1 MKAFPFVLFA
11 ALLFVGP
18 LHAEPEPEP
27 DPLPDALVG
36 WEISSAKVAVEHR
49 MVDGKK
55 VIHSYIATEGVRF
68 TFEEGAGKCEKL
80 EYDRATKSV
89 TFSGKAIVSIGQDIL
104 RGGRIVYELPTK
116 KLVSVFGCDSKIP
129 LLKKKR
135 SAGLPMPGSGSP
147 RP

>member
-11 ALLFVGP
+11 ALLLVGP
-18 LHAEPEPEP
+18 LLAEPEPEP

-36 WEISSAKVAVEHR
+36 WEISSAKVAVEHK

-55 VIHSYIATEGVRF
+55 VIHSYIATYDVRF
-68 TFEEGAGKCEKL
+68 TFEDVAGMCEKL
-80 EYDRATKSV
+80 EYDRVTKSV
-89 TFSGKAIVSIGQDIL
+89 SLSGKARVAF
-104 RGGRIVYELPTK
+104 GRDVLMGEQIVYEIPTEK
-116 KLVSVFGCDSKIP
+116 WFSVGGCDSKIP

-135 SAGLPMPGSGSP
+135 STGLPMPGSGSP